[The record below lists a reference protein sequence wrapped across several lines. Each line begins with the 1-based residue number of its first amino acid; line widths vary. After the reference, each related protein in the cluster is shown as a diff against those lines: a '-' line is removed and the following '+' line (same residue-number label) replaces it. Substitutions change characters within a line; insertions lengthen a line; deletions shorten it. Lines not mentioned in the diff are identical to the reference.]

1 MRIIFVSLVVILTCN
16 CHQNYCPQRSEKIT
30 TRHDEIRKIMRR
42 YWINEYETGNFY
54 WWSDE
59 ERKITLNELSK
70 MKKDYYYELSD
81 PNLVLTIPG
90 PGWEIKGPL
99 STTDNAW
106 NKFKKE
112 HKEGDELFFFSSDSM
127 SWAYLRGRAGY
138 ILIRNNKIVNRIV
151 TKMN

>member
-1 MRIIFVSLVVILTCN
+1 MKIIIASLVVVLTCSCSHN
-16 CHQNYCPQRSEKIT
+16 GSHLARLDNTI
-30 TRHDEIRKIMRR
+30 TRHDEVLNIMRDHSISNLENSK
-42 YWINEYETGNFY
+42 WITVA
-54 WWSDE
+54 
-59 ERKITLNELSK
+59 ERNELRK

-106 NKFKKE
+106 NHFIKE
-112 HKEGDELFFFSSDSM
+112 RREGDELYFFSSDAI

-138 ILIRNNKIVNRIV
+138 ILIRNNKIVTMVV